1 MKLLEQWVFEG
12 YVMEFMSPETE
23 ILSPWLLNKRS
34 ASGRWNLGMAMA
46 VTFHYVIGDNN
57 K

>member
-23 ILSPWLLNKRS
+23 LLNKRS